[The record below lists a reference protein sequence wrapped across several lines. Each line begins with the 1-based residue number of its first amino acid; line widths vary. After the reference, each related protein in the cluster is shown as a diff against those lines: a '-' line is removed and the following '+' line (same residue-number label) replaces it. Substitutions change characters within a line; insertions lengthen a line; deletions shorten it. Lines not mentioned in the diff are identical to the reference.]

1 MLILYLNPLR
11 SCIELYGHAKAVVL
25 TRTTLITAVTQTRTP
40 VINNTTRVLRIFRVR
55 VNMVSVRL
63 VVIAHWLIAHL
74 IAIAINYCILS
85 DLSAFQ

>member
-55 VNMVSVRL
+55 VNMVSDRVSVRL

-74 IAIAINYCILS
+74 I
-85 DLSAFQ
+85 